1 MSVTSPQPGW
11 WNSPLHKEEKIW
23 ITIAAVWC
31 VFITLA
37 MPWWHIFGTQNSS
50 QEYYTINPD
59 DYGTVVDKFIEQ
71 YTVGEEAG
79 IPVVAPPA
87 GAEIFLRGQQW
98 MWDPILKLKKGET
111 YRLHLSSMDVLH
123 AMSIYP
129 INMNFEVVPGWDY
142 VLTLTPTTSGEFNII
157 CNEFCGIGHHSMI
170 GKIYVES

>member
-11 WNSPLHKEEKIW
+11 WSTPLHREEKIW
-23 ITIAAVWC
+23 ITIAVLWC

-59 DYGTVVDKFIEQ
+59 DYGAVVDKFIEQ

-87 GAEIFLRGQQW
+87 GADMFLRAQQW
-98 MWDPILKLKKGET
+98 MWDPILKLKKGES
-111 YRLHLSSMDVLH
+111 YRLHLSSMDTLH